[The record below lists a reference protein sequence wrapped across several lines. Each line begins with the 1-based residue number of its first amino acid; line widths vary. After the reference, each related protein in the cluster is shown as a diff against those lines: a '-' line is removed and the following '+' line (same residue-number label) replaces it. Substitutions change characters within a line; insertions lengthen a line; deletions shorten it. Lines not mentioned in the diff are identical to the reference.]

1 MSSDQKSPPSVLAA
15 SSVGFAV
22 AAFFFAYIFA
32 VTPKGGIGV
41 VALFSFMGGCALSAI
56 GLVLGLRGLTIALDR
71 KGRWRLAAFGVL
83 ANAILLVYFL
93 GNYYG

>member
-1 MSSDQKSPPSVLAA
+1 MSPDPNRAPNILAVF
-15 SSVGFAV
+15 STLFAV
-22 AAFFFAYIFA
+22 AAFVFAYIFA
-32 VTPKGGIGV
+32 VTPKGGIAV

-56 GLVLGLRGLTIALDR
+56 GLVLGLRGLTIALGR

-83 ANAILLVYFL
+83 ANAVLLVYFL